1 MLINAVI
8 ISPSIIFIF
17 LYSGSII
24 IINNYLQVDTEWLK
38 SFDAEDFLIGDVTVK
53 DSRHFIFGTESQ
65 LEFLRTARTWFVDGT
80 FNVVKFPI
88 QQLWTISVFIRKDD
102 IMEQVPVI
110 AVLMSSRSEI
120 DYQQASRFLLMF
132 QATGHHG
139 M

>member
-1 MLINAVI
+1 M
-8 ISPSIIFIF
+8 
-17 LYSGSII
+17 
-24 IINNYLQVDTEWLK
+24 DTEWLK
-38 SFDAEDFLIGDVTVK
+38 TFDAEDFFIGDVTVN

-80 FNVVKFPI
+80 FHVVKSPI

-102 IMEQVPVI
+102 IMEQVPVL
-110 AVLMSSRSEI
+110 AVLMSTRSEI